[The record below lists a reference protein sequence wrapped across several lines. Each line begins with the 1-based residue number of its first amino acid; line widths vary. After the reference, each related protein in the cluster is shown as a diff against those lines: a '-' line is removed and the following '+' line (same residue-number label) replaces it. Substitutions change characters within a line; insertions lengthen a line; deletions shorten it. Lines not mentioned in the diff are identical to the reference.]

1 MQIILQF
8 IGLFLLLILSFFGG
22 NYLLNGDTIISGTL
36 SLILVISIYFL
47 IEFLKKRKVQITKS
61 SFSATSIL
69 LWGIFAVFSV
79 PIAVL
84 ILHAL
89 NVEMNAK
96 RDLQAY
102 SKAIVAKNQDVIN
115 LFQSENQQYIE
126 ETYLIAIN
134 ALDVYVNT
142 TNQAKKDSI
151 KQALGE
157 DRFGISDFSTMN
169 KMNYKN
175 SANALQSA
183 LEIRSQA
190 VLDSV
195 QDRSKSV
202 LNSSV
207 YLVDNWSRLRVVGA
221 IAELENMLEK
231 NINQLNRFL
240 VVENFKRDV
249 FTTNSELNSEVLS
262 IQVDDNNRLS
272 ITKSTIQLSSLR
284 GLWSAYTPYWLLIPV
299 LIVLFLLL
307 IPYFLEKTAGVYI
320 NSDSN
325 DTEESDEGGIE
336 I

>member
-1 MQIILQF
+1 MQTILQF

-22 NYLLNGDTIISGTL
+22 NYLLRGDTIISGTV
-36 SLILVISIYFL
+36 SLVLVISIYFL

-61 SFSATSIL
+61 SYSASSIL
-69 LWGIFAVFSV
+69 LWGVFV
-79 PIAVL
+79 LLAAPIAVL

-102 SKAIVAKNQDVIN
+102 AKAIVAKNQDALN

-126 ETYLIAIN
+126 ETHLIATN

-142 TNQAKKDSI
+142 SNKSMKDSI
-151 KQALGE
+151 KNVLEGSPF
-157 DRFGISDFSTMN
+157 RFSDFSAIN
-169 KMNYKN
+169 KSNYTTR
-175 SANALQSA
+175 ATQLRDA
-183 LEIRSQA
+183 LEMRSEA
-190 VLDSV
+190 VFDSV
-195 QDRSKSV
+195 QVRTNSV

-207 YLVDNWSRLRVVGA
+207 YLVDNWSRMRVVVA
-221 IAELENMLEK
+221 IAELEAMLEK

-240 VVENFKRDV
+240 VDENFKRDV
-249 FTTNSELNSEVLS
+249 FVANNELKTEVLS
-262 IQVDDNNRLS
+262 IQAGENNELT

-284 GLWSAYTPYWLLIPV
+284 GLWVAYKPYWLLLPV
-299 LIVLFLLL
+299 LIFLFLLL

-320 NSDSN
+320 HSDSKGSKV
-325 DTEESDEGGIE
+325 SDEGGIE